1 MSCIEVAPRA
11 RRATPAPA
19 PCGGSLQP
27 SHLPARRRWTWR
39 RCKPCRVSLQTL
51 APAGVQALDL
61 AAMGAR
67 HWRVAGCSA
76 VTGEGLLGAFEWVV
90 GDVQSRIYLLD

>member
-1 MSCIEVAPRA
+1 
-11 RRATPAPA
+11 
-19 PCGGSLQP
+19 
-27 SHLPARRRWTWR
+27 
-39 RCKPCRVSLQTL
+39 
-51 APAGVQALDL
+51 VQALDL

>member
-1 MSCIEVAPRA
+1 MR
-11 RRATPAPA
+11 
-19 PCGGSLQP
+19 
-27 SHLPARRRWTWR
+27 LPGCRRWTWR
-39 RCKPCRVSLQTL
+39 RGKSCRASLQTL